1 MVVTGLGAVTP
12 LGVGIRRTWTRLLA
26 GNSGL
31 VSVRGLNP
39 ADQWREQTS
48 TVAGLIPSGPRQDD
62 CWNPTDWLRTSDQR
76 RMSKFT
82 QYAVAASDMALADA
96 ALLHEASAEDREATG
111 VCLGSGIG
119 NLEDMYNT
127 SVAHH
132 DGVGNSIQPISKT
145 HGFRSKRR

>member
-1 MVVTGLGAVTP
+1 
-12 LGVGIRRTWTRLLA
+12 
-26 GNSGL
+26 
-31 VSVRGLNP
+31 
-39 ADQWREQTS
+39 
-48 TVAGLIPSGPRQDD
+48 
-62 CWNPTDWLRTSDQR
+62 
-76 RMSKFT
+76 MSKFT

-132 DGVGNSIQPISKT
+132 DGVGNSIQPISKHMDSGAKGDELDST
-145 HGFRSKRR
+145 LFLLNRRLPEQRRPSRKSHPYASTLVH